1 MIETNRTYI
10 DESVERG
17 RVERVSEQW
26 AKCLVVDH
34 PVVTLIPEDQLESWD
49 PNEPLAKPDVEFQLE
64 WVYGY
69 HGYAIGRVDNSL
81 IYLQS
86 VSSGVNFINIL
97 QAAFAPILHI
107 LPKSHK
113 ARL

>member
-1 MIETNRTYI
+1 MFKSEEDVIETNRTYI

-17 RVERVSEQW
+17 RVERVSELW

-34 PVVTLIPEDQLESWD
+34 PVVTLVPEDQLEAWVPD
-49 PNEPLAKPDVEFQLE
+49 EPLAKPDVEFQLE

-69 HGYAIGRVDNSL
+69 HGYAEGRVDNSL

-86 VSSGVNFINIL
+86 VSLEFSFSFV
-97 QAAFAPILHI
+97 
-107 LPKSHK
+107 KVYTK
-113 ARL
+113 ANQISRPE

>member
-1 MIETNRTYI
+1 MIETIGTYI
-10 DESVERG
+10 DDSVERG
-17 RVERVSEQW
+17 RVERVSKQW

-69 HGYAIGRVDNSL
+69 HGYAVGRVDNSL

-86 VSSGVNFINIL
+86 VSSGVKQISFFTMAKLNME
-97 QAAFAPILHI
+97 
-107 LPKSHK
+107 
-113 ARL
+113 